1 MYVKTKSGF
10 ECEINERRAKDW
22 KFTRAL
28 AKCDSGD
35 ESQALVGIT
44 FIVSYLLGEDGE
56 NALMEH
62 LVDDEGIVETD
73 AILTE
78 IKEIMA
84 LVGAEIKKSQS
95 SLE

>member
-10 ECEINERRAKDW
+10 ECEINERKVKDW
-22 KFTRAL
+22 KFAKAL

-35 ESQALVGIT
+35 ESQALEGTT
-44 FIVSYLLGEDGE
+44 FIVPFLLG
-56 NALMEH
+56 
-62 LVDDEGIVETD
+62 
-73 AILTE
+73 
-78 IKEIMA
+78 KEIMA

>member
-10 ECEINERRAKDW
+10 ECEINERKVKDW
-22 KFTRAL
+22 KFAKAL

-35 ESQALVGIT
+35 ESQALEGAT
-44 FIVSYLLGEDGE
+44 FIVPFLLGKDGE

-62 LVDDEGIVETD
+62 LTDDGGIVETA